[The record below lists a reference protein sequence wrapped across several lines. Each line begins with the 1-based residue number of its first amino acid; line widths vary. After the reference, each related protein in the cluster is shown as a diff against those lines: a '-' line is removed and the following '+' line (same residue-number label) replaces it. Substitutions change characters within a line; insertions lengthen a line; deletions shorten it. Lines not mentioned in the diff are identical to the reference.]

1 MTRFV
6 APFVLLAAIG
16 TSPSIA
22 GELGQHPAVVIKG
35 ISHQAAFD
43 YASKFYLHPA
53 TMFLAASQPML
64 ETSTTMVAAVT
75 ESQMAEHPAV
85 LVKREEII
93 MQKERIIAQ
102 APADPLSD

>member
-1 MTRFV
+1 
-6 APFVLLAAIG
+6 
-16 TSPSIA
+16 
-22 GELGQHPAVVIKG
+22 
-35 ISHQAAFD
+35 
-43 YASKFYLHPA
+43 
-53 TMFLAASQPML
+53 ML